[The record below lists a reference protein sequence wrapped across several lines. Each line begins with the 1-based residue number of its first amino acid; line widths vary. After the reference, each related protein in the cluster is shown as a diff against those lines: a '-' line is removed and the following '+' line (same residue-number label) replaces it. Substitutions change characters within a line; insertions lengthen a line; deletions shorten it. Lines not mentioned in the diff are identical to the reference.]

1 VVVAPPL
8 LALALLLVDR
18 LARLRGFAGAGM
30 SRSSRALAC
39 IAGALIAALALFET
53 FLTNFLPGGRP

>member
-1 VVVAPPL
+1 
-8 LALALLLVDR
+8 
-18 LARLRGFAGAGM
+18 M